1 MQIKFNSKINNVSL
15 QVGDSAY
22 YIPMD
27 TSITTINQTYNH
39 IDPIFIGVIS
49 GVGND
54 FIVLDDSTLSQDA
67 ANVVSQDFIMF
78 SKNKIVN
85 NTSMLGYFA
94 EVRLR
99 NNSTHE
105 AEMFALSSEVTASSK

>member
-15 QVGDSAY
+15 QVGDGAY

-27 TSITTINQTYNH
+27 TSFTTLNETYNYGN
-39 IDPIFIGVIS
+39 PIFIGVIF
-49 GVGND
+49 GVGAD
-54 FIVLDDSTLSQDA
+54 FIVLDNSTLSQDA
-67 ANVVSQDFIMF
+67 ANVTPQDFIMF
-78 SKNKIVN
+78 SKNKTVN

-99 NNSTHE
+99 NNSTHA

>member
-15 QVGDSAY
+15 QVGDSA
-22 YIPMD
+22 
-27 TSITTINQTYNH
+27 INQTYNH
-39 IDPIFIGVIS
+39 VDPIFIGVIS

-54 FIVLDDSTLSQDA
+54 FIALDDSTLSQDA
-67 ANVVSQDFIMF
+67 ASVMPQDFIMF

-99 NNSTHE
+99 NNSTHG